1 LSGPLSLSYQGVV
14 DYLLQR
20 GLIATAEVVSGT
32 LAVRNV
38 SRRNHVFAITRE
50 PGECF
55 LLKQGIGRDRIST
68 IEFEALVYERL
79 GRNSGST
86 DFTPYLPRSY
96 GYDPKEHVLI
106 VQFLRDG
113 EDLRQYCTKRHKL
126 PARIG
131 AELGCALAT
140 LHRTNWSAGGRADRS
155 LDLGAKPPW
164 VLSQV
169 RPDLRAFCRSSAG
182 TIELFKVL
190 QGFSDFRKHF
200 DRLRGEWKAESF
212 LHFDLRWDNCII
224 VPRAASNGSN
234 GDTELRIVDWELA
247 GRGDPR
253 WDVGAVFANFLSFWL
268 GGISVTG
275 DSPPDQYLDAAEM
288 PLERLQP
295 AIRAFWSSYESE
307 MGMSETASEAWLLRA
322 VEYAAANLVQ
332 TAVEWVRELAE
343 LAGAVICLMQL
354 SLNMLQ
360 RPKQAAAHLLGIPL

>member
-1 LSGPLSLSYQGVV
+1 MR
-14 DYLLQR
+14 R
-20 GLIATAEVVSGT
+20 GLITAADVINGT
-32 LAVRNV
+32 LAIRNV
-38 SRRNHVFAITRE
+38 SRRNHVFAVSRE
-50 PGECF
+50 AGECY

-68 IEFEALVYERL
+68 IELEASVYERL

-86 DFTPYLPRSY
+86 DFTRYLPRSY

-106 VQFLRDG
+106 VQFLKDG
-113 EDLRQYCTKRHKL
+113 EDLRQYCTKRHQL

-140 LHRTNWSAGGRADRS
+140 LHRTNWSRGGQANHR
-155 LDLGAKPPW
+155 LDSGPKPPW

-169 RPDLRAFCRSSAG
+169 RPDLKTLCRSSAG

-190 QGFSDFRKHF
+190 QGFSDFRKHL
-200 DRLRGEWKAESF
+200 DRLRDEWKVESF
-212 LHFDLRWDNCII
+212 IHFDLRWDNCII
-224 VPRAASNGSN
+224 VPRAASNGADEDM
-234 GDTELRIVDWELA
+234 GLRIVDWELA

-268 GGISVTG
+268 SGVSVTG

-295 AIRAFWSSYESE
+295 AIRAFWSSYARE
-307 MGMSETASEAWLLRA
+307 MEMSQAASRAWLLKA

-332 TAVEWVRELAE
+332 TAVEWVRELAQ
-343 LAGAVICLMQL
+343 LAGTIICLLQL
-354 SLNMLQ
+354 SVNMLQ
-360 RPKQAAAHLLGIPL
+360 RPKQAAAHLLGIRL